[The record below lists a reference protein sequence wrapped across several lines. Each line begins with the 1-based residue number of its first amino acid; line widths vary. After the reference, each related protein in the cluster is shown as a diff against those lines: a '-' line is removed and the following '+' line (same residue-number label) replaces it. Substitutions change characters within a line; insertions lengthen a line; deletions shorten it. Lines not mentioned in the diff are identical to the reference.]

1 MLSNLEVDH
10 HDSEIVG
17 QLHQKLKSY
26 INELC
31 KGKNA
36 ERIEQNKLEAPMSCH
51 QTLQNIHDSW
61 PQLVPQSL

>member
-1 MLSNLEVDH
+1 LEVDH
-10 HDSEIVG
+10 HDSESVG
-17 QLHQKLKSY
+17 QLRQKLKGY

-36 ERIEQNKLEAPMSCH
+36 ERIEQNKLEAQMSHH
-51 QTLQNIHDSW
+51 QTLQNIRDSW